1 MFNKKKE
8 DKMDFKKMLLDTTD
22 QQNHARWTGAIYAL
36 RDLTSHM
43 RGLLKNAGCTHK
55 SFSSDM
61 VQYVGKE
68 LKRYKELSETTD
80 MGKKMKEL
88 GIPQRAEDMTR

>member
-1 MFNKKKE
+1 
-8 DKMDFKKMLLDTTD
+8 MLLDTTD

-55 SFSSDM
+55 SISSDM